1 MAARIMFTN
10 YQCPICKHE
19 VHYPSGYNPK
29 TAKDHGNVE
38 WIQTKRGLK
47 QFFHT
52 NCYWAMI
59 EAQKLEAKDHA
70 STSLS

>member
-1 MAARIMFTN
+1 MAGPKFVNTK
-10 YQCPICKHE
+10 CPICQHI
-19 VHYPSGYNPK
+19 VTYPPGYNPK

-38 WIQTKRGLK
+38 WLITRRGLK

-59 EAQKLEAKDHA
+59 EAQKIEREVNI
-70 STSLS
+70 

>member
-1 MAARIMFTN
+1 MASRIMFTN
-10 YQCPICKHE
+10 YQCPICKHN
-19 VHYPSGYNPK
+19 VSYPTGYNPK

-59 EAQKLEAKDHA
+59 EAQKLEAKTHA

>member
-1 MAARIMFTN
+1 MKYIIL
-10 YQCPICKHE
+10 P
-19 VHYPSGYNPK
+19 GYNPK

-38 WIQTKRGLK
+38 WLQTKRGLK

-59 EAQKLEAKDHA
+59 EAQRLEKK
-70 STSLS
+70 